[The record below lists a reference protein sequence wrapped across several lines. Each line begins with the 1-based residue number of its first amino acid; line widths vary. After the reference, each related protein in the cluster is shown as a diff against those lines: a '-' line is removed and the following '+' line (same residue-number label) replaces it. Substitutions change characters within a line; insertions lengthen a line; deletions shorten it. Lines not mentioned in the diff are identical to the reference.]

1 MVPQKA
7 KYKIPY
13 DPEIPLLGT
22 GYLSKRIEKRFQA
35 NTFYANANSSIIHSQ
50 KWKQTKSLS
59 TNEGI
64 TKCSMVVQGN
74 II

>member
-22 GYLSKRIEKRFQA
+22 WYLSKTIEERFQA
-35 NTFYANANSSIIHSQ
+35 NTFYVNANSSIIQSQ
-50 KWKQTKSLS
+50 KWKQPKSQS

-64 TKCSMVVQGN
+64 TKCSMVIQEN